1 MLASSLDLRNVTR
14 IEIGDIFRSDDKMNT
29 YRVIRIKGEH
39 DQIVEI
45 TVNSN
50 EYTIPVTLGEE

>member
-39 DQIVEI
+39 DQVVEI
-45 TVNSN
+45 TLNSN
-50 EYTIPVTLGEE
+50 EYSITVILGEE

>member
-1 MLASSLDLRNVTR
+1 MTSLDLRNVTR
-14 IEIGDIFRSDDKMNT
+14 IEIGDIFRSDDKMNS

-45 TVNSN
+45 TLNSN
-50 EYTIPVTLGEE
+50 EYSIPVILGEE

>member
-1 MLASSLDLRNVTR
+1 MTSLDLKNVTR
-14 IEIGDIFRSDDKMNT
+14 IEIGDLFRSNDKMDS

-39 DQIVEI
+39 DQVFEI

-50 EYTIPVTLGEE
+50 EYSVPVIVGEE

>member
-1 MLASSLDLRNVTR
+1 MVITTLNLRNVTR

-39 DQIVEI
+39 DQVVEI
-45 TVNSN
+45 TLNSN
-50 EYTIPVTLGEE
+50 EFSIPVILGEE